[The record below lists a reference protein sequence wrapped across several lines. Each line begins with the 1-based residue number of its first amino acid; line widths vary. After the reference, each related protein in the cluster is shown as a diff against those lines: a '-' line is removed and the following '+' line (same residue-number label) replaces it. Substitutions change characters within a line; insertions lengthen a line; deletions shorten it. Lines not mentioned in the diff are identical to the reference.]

1 MALLALT
8 CRSLPAL
15 IREIHSSNQPECL
28 WAMSGMTRAEGL
40 SPRAAVLQI
49 RISVD
54 SIEDADSPF
63 KQALRVEAP
72 LAILSG
78 RRDRSGPGA
87 QAFSGLASNSN
98 KSRNYLVHIPI
109 SAIAKLVRAC
119 RNKLTKPAFCA
130 MLFTLITSYFSAH
143 RPITAR
149 R

>member
-1 MALLALT
+1 
-8 CRSLPAL
+8 
-15 IREIHSSNQPECL
+15 
-28 WAMSGMTRAEGL
+28 MSGMTRAEGL

-87 QAFSGLASNSN
+87 QAFPGAGQQL
-98 KSRNYLVHIPI
+98 K
-109 SAIAKLVRAC
+109 
-119 RNKLTKPAFCA
+119 
-130 MLFTLITSYFSAH
+130 
-143 RPITAR
+143 
-149 R
+149 